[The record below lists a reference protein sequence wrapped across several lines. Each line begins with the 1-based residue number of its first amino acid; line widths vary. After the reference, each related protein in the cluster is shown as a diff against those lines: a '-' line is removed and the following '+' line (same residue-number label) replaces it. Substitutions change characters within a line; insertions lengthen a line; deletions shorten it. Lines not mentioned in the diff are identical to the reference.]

1 MTLSAGKEVISYC
14 NKCKQNLAHTI
25 IVMKDTNT
33 IGKVECKTCGAKHAY
48 KDPSKV
54 KATKVKS
61 GTARK
66 RAKTEQSVSDLWMA
80 ALNKSNA
87 KSQDY
92 SPKTCY
98 KTGDIIEHKS
108 FGPGIVEK
116 TFDTNKMEVIFRHEI
131 KVLIHNL

>member
-1 MTLSAGKEVISYC
+1 MTLSAGKEIVSYC
-14 NKCKQNLAHTI
+14 NKCKQNLAHII
-25 IVMKDTNT
+25 IVMKDADT

-61 GTARK
+61 RSTTK
-66 RAKTEQSVSDLWMA
+66 RAKSEESVSDLWLA
-80 ALNKSNA
+80 ALNKSTA

-92 SPKTCY
+92 SPKT
-98 KTGDIIEHKS
+98 KFSEGDIIEHKK

-116 TFDTNKMEVIFRHEI
+116 VFDGNKMEVIFRHEI
-131 KVLIHNL
+131 KVLMHNL